1 MGAAPMQLI
10 VRVDAGPD
18 ADARERA
25 DLAFLLRDDLEDI
38 DDADVELA
46 RGGDHEPGAKSG
58 DPVEWGTLM
67 VSAVTSGALSAVLK
81 TAHAWVSRRRG
92 TSLSVRIGDDE
103 LILTGASS
111 EQQRRVI
118 EDWLVRQTAAAG
130 LSRG

>member
-10 VRVDAGPD
+10 VRVDAGPG
-18 ADARERA
+18 ADDRELA
-25 DLAFLLRDDLEDI
+25 DLAFLLRDDLDHI
-38 DDADVELA
+38 DDASVELA

-81 TAHAWVSRRRG
+81 TAHVWVSRRRG
-92 TSLSVRIGDDE
+92 ASLSVRIGSDE
-103 LILTGASS
+103 LVLSGASS
-111 EQQRRVI
+111 DEQRRVI
-118 EDWLVRQTAAAG
+118 EDWLARQTAAAG

>member
-1 MGAAPMQLI
+1 MGAEPMQLI

-18 ADARERA
+18 ADDRERA
-25 DLAFLLRDDLEDI
+25 ELAFLLGGDLDHLDDTS
-38 DDADVELA
+38 VELA
-46 RGGDHEPGAKSG
+46 RGGAPEPGAKSG

-81 TAHAWVSRRRG
+81 TAHVWVSRRRG

-103 LILTGASS
+103 LVLTGASS
-111 EQQRRVI
+111 DEQRRVI
-118 EDWLVRQTAAAG
+118 EDWLARQSSAG

>member
-18 ADARERA
+18 ADDRERA
-25 DLAFLLRDDLEDI
+25 DLAFRLRDDLDHI
-38 DDADVELA
+38 DDASVELA
-46 RGGDHEPGAKSG
+46 RGGELEPGAKTG

-81 TAHAWVSRRRG
+81 TAHAWLLRQRG
-92 TSLSVRIGDDE
+92 AALSVRIGDDE
-103 LILTGASS
+103 LVLTGASS
-111 EQQRRVI
+111 VEQQRVI
-118 EDWLVRQTAAAG
+118 EDWLARQSAAG